1 MNRRN
6 ILPNDPEWAHLVRLE
21 AEKIRNS
28 FPRNPDRWI
37 LVDTALQRL
46 TLHRGR
52 GELVEWP
59 VSTARVGL
67 LGKMDSNGTPPGLH
81 IIQKKIGSEAPAGM
95 IFESRE
101 PTGVIWDSE
110 SAVNDKGGIH
120 PEQDLILTRILTLE
134 GLEEGL
140 NRGPGCDSMERYIY
154 IHGTNHEDQ
163 IGHPVSHGCVRM
175 TGLHVTELFDLI
187 AEGDPVVII

>member
-1 MNRRN
+1 M
-6 ILPNDPEWAHLVRLE
+6 LPSESELIERYELSRGTVRQ
-21 AEKIRNS
+21 
-28 FPRNPDRWI
+28 
-37 LVDTALQRL
+37 ALQ
-46 TLHRGR
+46 
-52 GELVEWP
+52 
-59 VSTARVGL
+59 
-67 LGKMDSNGTPPGLH
+67 
-81 IIQKKIGSEAPAGM
+81 
-95 IFESRE
+95 
-101 PTGVIWDSE
+101 
-110 SAVNDKGGIH
+110 
-120 PEQDLILTRILTLE
+120 ILTLE